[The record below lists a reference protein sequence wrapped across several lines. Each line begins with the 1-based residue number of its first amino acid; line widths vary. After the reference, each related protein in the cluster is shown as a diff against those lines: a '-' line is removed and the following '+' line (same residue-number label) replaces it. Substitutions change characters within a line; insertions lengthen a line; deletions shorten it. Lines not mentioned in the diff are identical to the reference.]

1 MSDQEQPK
9 TNFFIQKIYSKDL
22 SFEAPSAPDMFKL
35 NWQPQANVDLHT
47 NANKIDENTY
57 EVDLSVTV
65 TTKNQDKTAF
75 IVEIKQ
81 AGIFTING
89 VPEQQ
94 MSHMLGSYCPSLL
107 FPYAKEAIT
116 GLVAKGGFPLINISP
131 VNFDALY
138 AQNMAKQQAEA
149 TKH

>member
-9 TNFFIQKIYSKDL
+9 ANFFIQKIYSKDL
-22 SFEAPSAPDMFKL
+22 SFETPSAPDMFKL
-35 NWQPQANVDLHT
+35 NWQPQANVELHT
-47 NANKIDENTY
+47 NANKIDDNTF

-89 VPEQQ
+89 IPEQQ
-94 MSHMLGSYCPSLL
+94 MGHMLGSYCPSLL